1 MGTHGAATP
10 RSRAIL
16 PGRNVSG
23 PAGVVLSLRW
33 LDLGLER
40 WPVARRLFAVIVAAL
55 LMGLVF
61 GGLRVAAAESSA
73 SQFSRTQQLATVNA
87 DLVTLVNDLQNER
100 AATLLLF
107 SSSAAKQQQTLAPY
121 DAKTDAAAA
130 AVRAA
135 ASGLSGLPANI
146 QADDAEVLAD
156 ISSSGLQALHTTL
169 TSATDDT
176 GAVDSYAAAITDMI
190 TLADQVGQ
198 GVSDA
203 ALSGDVEALDELAL
217 AKEQLSQ
224 QEALLNYGFTSP
236 DNRTVSYDAG
246 GGTVTSPRFPTVVSG
261 TEQALA
267 VAYAQQYVD
276 LGAFNQAADSVQ
288 AQNYVDLVESASS
301 GTATGAAVQ
310 IENNVFFNTDVDY
323 FTDNGQT
330 DTGVLVPGSQL
341 NPSLTDLAL
350 QPGPKGSTLLQQGLA
365 TWDTGMGDELTAMQ
379 SVEATIAGNITT
391 RAGQLHASAQ
401 RSALTFGLITLAV
414 LLVVLLAALA
424 VARSLVL
431 PLRRLR
437 LGALDIATV
446 QLPERVRMLSESPD
460 AAESMEVT
468 PIDVASGDEIGEVA
482 RAFDQ
487 VHSEAVRLAAEQA
500 LLRSSFNAMFVNL
513 SRRSQT
519 LIERLARMIDGLE
532 QSEDDPDRL
541 GSLFSMDH
549 LITRMRRNSENTL
562 LLAGHEN
569 PRKWS
574 QPVPIGDIARA
585 STSEIEQYNRV
596 TLGVAPDVAV
606 SGQAASDVVHLLA
619 ELIENATIYSSK
631 DTSVRVSMQELAS
644 GGVLI
649 EIVDEGIGISE
660 ARLSDINWRLDNPPT
675 IDVSVSR
682 HMGLFAVARLARRH
696 RVRVRLRQASPK
708 GLSALVWLPDPII
721 ERNPVV
727 VGSMSWSPQLV
738 GARSGERGALAAA
751 GAGSV
756 GLAVGHGNGH
766 GNGHGTANGNG
777 NGNGNS
783 LGGEN
788 GHLTGDDS
796 AERRAASGWFR
807 GGQDASEQPGPGGLT
822 NDFAAAR
829 ADPGFDGRTASGL
842 PTRVPKANL
851 PPGVGPGGGAPR
863 APRGDRGAGKGGE
876 ASLQRSPEH
885 VRNRLAG
892 FQRGNQRAQGQGR
905 VGGAQAPRTG
915 EGAER

>member
-10 RSRAIL
+10 RSRAIS
-16 PGRNVSG
+16 PGRD
-23 PAGVVLSLRW
+23 AGGLVGAILSLRW
-33 LDLGLER
+33 LDLRLER

-87 DLVTLVNDLQNER
+87 ELVTLVNDLQNER

-121 DAKTDAAAA
+121 FAKTNAAAA
-130 AVRAA
+130 AVRAT
-135 ASGLSGLPANI
+135 ASGLGGLPANI
-146 QADDAEVLAD
+146 EADNAEVLSD

-169 TSATDDT
+169 TQATDDT

-224 QEALLNYGFTSP
+224 QQALLNYAFASP
-236 DNRTVSYDAG
+236 DELRVTYDTG
-246 GGTVTSPRFPTVVSG
+246 SGVVTSPKLPTVVPA

-267 VAYAQQYVD
+267 VAYSQQYAD
-276 LGAFNQAADSVQ
+276 LGAFNQAANSVQ
-288 AQNYVDLVESASS
+288 EQNYVNLVEFAARDTVT
-301 GTATGAAVQ
+301 GTAVQ
-310 IENNVFFNTDVDY
+310 VENNVFFNTDVDY
-323 FTDNGQT
+323 FTDDGQT

-341 NPSLTDLAL
+341 NPSLTDLTL
-350 QPGPKGSTLLQQGLA
+350 QPGAKGSTLLQRGLA
-365 TWDTGMGDELTAMQ
+365 TWDTGMDHELTAMQ
-379 SVEATIAGNITT
+379 SVEATIAGNIAD
-391 RAGQLHASAQ
+391 RAGQLHQSAQ

-414 LLVVLLAALA
+414 LLIVLLAALA

-437 LGALDIATV
+437 LGALDIAAV
-446 QLPERVRMLSESPD
+446 QLPERVRMIGESPD
-460 AAESMEVT
+460 AAESIEVA

-519 LIERLARMIDGLE
+519 LIERLARMIDSLE

-574 QPVPIGDIARA
+574 QPVPISDIARA
-585 STSEIEQYNRV
+585 ATSEIEQYNRV
-596 TLGVAPDVAV
+596 MLGAAPGVAV

-631 DTSVRVSMQELAS
+631 DTSVRVSIRELAS

-682 HMGLFAVARLARRH
+682 HMGLFAVARLAGRH

-708 GLSALVWLPDPII
+708 GLSALVWLPDPVI
-721 ERNPVV
+721 ERIQASA
-727 VGSMSWSPQLV
+727 GSLSWSAQPI
-738 GARSGERGALAAA
+738 GARSVKPSALAAA
-751 GAGSV
+751 GAGPA
-756 GLAVGHGNGH
+756 GLAVGSGH
-766 GNGHGTANGNG
+766 GNVGSPADQNGR
-777 NGNGNS
+777 
-783 LGGEN
+783 EN
-788 GHLTGDDS
+788 GDDPAS
-796 AERRAASGWFR
+796 RRAASVWFR
-807 GGQDASEQPGPGGLT
+807 GGQDAGEMPGPGGLT
-822 NDFAAAR
+822 ADFAPGR
-829 ADPGFDGRTASGL
+829 ADPGFEGRTASGL
-842 PTRVPKANL
+842 PSRVPKANL
-851 PPGVGPGGGAPR
+851 PPGVGPGGAAGR
-863 APRGDRGAGKGGE
+863 APRSDRGPGKGGE
-876 ASLQRSPEH
+876 ASLQRSPE
-885 VRNRLAG
+885 RARSRLAG

-905 VGGAQAPRTG
+905 VGDAQAPRTG
-915 EGAER
+915 EGTER